1 MTAIEFYDTSPIEN
15 AICAITTV
23 PEKIIFLGDGSTMEK
38 FDCVFRPILGERHPD
53 TKIEYKSVNRNSLN
67 DMVEKLSALVN
78 EEEECLFDL
87 TGGEDL
93 ALVAMGIVYE
103 KYRHTGK
110 IQMQRLNVNSGVIYD
125 CDGDGNLNVASTPTL
140 SVEENIKLHGGVVR
154 YSALDE
160 VRTRKWDMNEEFR
173 RDIDK
178 LWEICRKNPGRW
190 NSSIKLLA
198 ALEGDMEKN
207 DELDSELIV
216 AAADAVIEDRNGYV
230 YTLRDFLLELQDQ
243 DIIFGYH
250 EDDEVLTFV
259 YKNSEIKKCLAK
271 EGTLLELKVYSTATE
286 VKDKNGK
293 PVFTDAMCGVFIDWD
308 GELHDRLDDEHDTE
322 NEIDVLLMKGV
333 MPVFISCKN
342 GTIDGEELYKL
353 DAVARRFGGKYVK
366 KALIATY
373 LGRKADSDSMKHL
386 RQRAKDMKI
395 NFIDGVHTLDSGEF
409 YKMLR
414 NITSN

>member
-1 MTAIEFYDTSPIEN
+1 MTAIEFYDPSPIEN

-23 PEKIIFLGDGSTMEK
+23 PEKIIFLGDGSAMEK
-38 FDCVFRPILGERHPD
+38 FDCVFRPFLGERHPN
-53 TKIEYKSVNRNSLN
+53 TKIEYKGVNRNSLN
-67 DMVEKLSALVN
+67 EMVEKLSSIVE

-125 CDGDGNLNVASTPTL
+125 CDGDGNLEVVSTPTL
-140 SVEENIKLHGGVVR
+140 SVEENIKLHGGVIR
-154 YSALDE
+154 YNAFDE
-160 VRTRKWDMNEEFR
+160 VRTRKWDMNDEFR

-190 NSSIKLLA
+190 NNSIKLLA

-207 DELDSELIV
+207 DELDSELIA
-216 AAADAVIEDRNGYV
+216 AAADAVIEDRNGYI
-230 YTLRDFLLELQDQ
+230 YTLRDFLCELQDE

-259 YKNSEIKKCLAK
+259 YKNLEIKKCLAK

-286 VKDKNGK
+286 VKDKNGA
-293 PVFTDAMCGVFIDWD
+293 PVFSDAMCGVFIDWD
-308 GELHDRLDDEHDTE
+308 GDLHDRLDDEQDTE
-322 NEIDVLLMKGV
+322 NEIDVILMKGV

-353 DAVARRFGGKYVK
+353 DTVARRFGGSHVK
-366 KALIATY
+366 KVLIATY
-373 LGRKADSDSMKHL
+373 LGRRADSDSMKHL

-409 YKMLR
+409 YKVLR

>member
-23 PEKIIFLGDGSTMEK
+23 PEKIIFLGDGSAMEK

-67 DMVEKLSALVN
+67 EMVEKLSAIVN

-125 CDGDGNLNVASTPTL
+125 CDGDGNLNVASTPIL

-190 NSSIKLLA
+190 NNSIKLLA

-207 DELDSELIV
+207 DELDSELIS

-243 DIIFGYH
+243 DVIFGYH

-286 VKDKNGK
+286 VKDKNVK

-322 NEIDVLLMKGV
+322 NEIDVVLMKGV

-366 KALIATY
+366 KVLIATY

>member
-23 PEKIIFLGDGSTMEK
+23 PEKIIFLGDGSAMEK
-38 FDCVFRPILGERHPD
+38 FDCVFRSILGERHPD

-67 DMVEKLSALVN
+67 DMVEKLSAIVT

-230 YTLRDFLLELQDQ
+230 YTLRDFLLELQAEDV
-243 DIIFGYH
+243 IFGYH

-286 VKDKNGK
+286 VKDKNGN

-322 NEIDVLLMKGV
+322 NEIDVVLMKGV

-366 KALIATY
+366 KVLIATY